1 MATQHPVF
9 LRAVGGDK
17 IIVITVLDNE
27 ALPEVSRDDK
37 FVIATTERNALT
49 LGNPVMNMNLTTL
62 LPTNKYVD
70 AVRKAHGDNF
80 IEYTRGMGIGGIVT
94 GPYWFNKKITTLSE
108 QLYF

>member
-9 LRAVGGDK
+9 LRPVEGDK
-17 IIVITVLDNE
+17 ILVVTVLDRE

-49 LGNPVMNMNLTTL
+49 LGNPTMTLNLTTL
-62 LPTNKYVD
+62 LHTDKYVE

-80 IEYTRGMGIGGIVT
+80 IQSTRGMGIGGIAT
-94 GPYWFNKKITTLSE
+94 GPYWFNKKVTTLTE